1 MQFDVVPEYFAHTY
15 IRAIFTMLLEIR
27 NISKSFGNEVAL
39 SGLSFQIPANTVF
52 GLLGPNGAGKTSL
65 IRIVTKILTADSGE
79 VLFQGHQ
86 IHEADKKLIGYM
98 PEERGLYSSLRVG
111 EQVLYLARLK
121 GLTKAQAKSS
131 AQHWLERFGALDW
144 WDRRIEELS
153 KGMQQKVQFI
163 ATVIHKPQLIIFD
176 EPFAGLDPIN
186 TELFRSEILNLRDG
200 GATILFSTHQMEQEE
215 ICDEIVLINKG
226 RKLLN
231 GTVQEIKQRFKR
243 NNFRI
248 RFRGNLDKINDSLG
262 KIVEQYEDEAI
273 IQLGKGQSSSNLL
286 NGLTKNI
293 ELFRFEE
300 VLPSLHEIFINEVGK
315 ENDTERI

>member
-1 MQFDVVPEYFAHTY
+1 M
-15 IRAIFTMLLEIR
+15 
-27 NISKSFGNEVAL
+27 
-39 SGLSFQIPANTVF
+39 
-52 GLLGPNGAGKTSL
+52 
-65 IRIVTKILTADSGE
+65 TADSGE